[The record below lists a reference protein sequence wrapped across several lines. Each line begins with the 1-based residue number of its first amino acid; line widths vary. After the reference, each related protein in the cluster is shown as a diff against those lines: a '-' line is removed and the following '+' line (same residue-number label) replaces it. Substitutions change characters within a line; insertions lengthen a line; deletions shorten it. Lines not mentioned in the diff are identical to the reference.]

1 MSESSPA
8 ACRLAILD
16 RTDFCFLLTALLNI
30 DSALTLISFAGR
42 DNSDGFFFAIFILR
56 ARYVNNQ
63 QHSRLCGSNSVPSL
77 FASHDAI
84 LTENYVGIIE
94 NECRT
99 LESDATV
106 LLLVDPVLLNCPVQI
121 ASLYKMYNVHCGKS
135 TVPRPA
141 PNERRKVSP
150 RNNDPNR
157 TRGGRILGAAS

>member
-42 DNSDGFFFAIFILR
+42 DDSDGFFFAIFILR

-106 LLLVDPVLLNCPVQI
+106 LFCWLIQFFSLSHSNRI
-121 ASLYKMYNVHCGKS
+121 AIQNV
-135 TVPRPA
+135 
-141 PNERRKVSP
+141 
-150 RNNDPNR
+150 
-157 TRGGRILGAAS
+157 

>member
-42 DNSDGFFFAIFILR
+42 DDSDGLFFAIFILR

-84 LTENYVGIIE
+84 LTETSAALSKAMPPCFCWLIQFFSLSHSN
-94 NECRT
+94 R
-99 LESDATV
+99 
-106 LLLVDPVLLNCPVQI
+106 I
-121 ASLYKMYNVHCGKS
+121 AIQNV
-135 TVPRPA
+135 
-141 PNERRKVSP
+141 
-150 RNNDPNR
+150 
-157 TRGGRILGAAS
+157 